1 VFKSSCYTLK
11 DRENLHKFD
20 NKSDKEIF
28 LWYSSHSKAYN
39 VYNLQTQTSM
49 EPINVVVDDNLK
61 EFVKEDLGNIIEI
74 TEETLSE

>member
-1 VFKSSCYTLK
+1 
-11 DRENLHKFD
+11 
-20 NKSDKEIF
+20 
-28 LWYSSHSKAYN
+28 
-39 VYNLQTQTSM
+39 M